1 MVFANILTLGY
12 MSTLL
17 SQMVAIR
24 YDNPIDTTD
33 DLDRSGLPLLIPGGS
48 SLDYLLKNDPKPAV
62 RRIYNRSLIYPWNG
76 SHYPAWVDDM

>member
-12 MSTLL
+12 LSTLL

-33 DLDRSGLPLLIPGGS
+33 DLDRSGLPLLIAGGS
-48 SLDYLLKNDPKPAV
+48 SLDYLLENDPKPAV
-62 RRIYNRSLIYPWNG
+62 KRIYNRSLIYPWNG